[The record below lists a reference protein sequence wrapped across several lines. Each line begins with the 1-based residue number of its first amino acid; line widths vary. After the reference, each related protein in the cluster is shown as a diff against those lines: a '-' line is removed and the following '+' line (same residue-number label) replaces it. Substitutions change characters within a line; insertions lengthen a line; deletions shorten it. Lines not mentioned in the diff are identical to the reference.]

1 MYKSLE
7 LEKLLK
13 DFCGQRELST
23 FYPQN
28 LAEPISFERE
38 KMNELPKNPL
48 GMENMR
54 IRVTWF
60 KLGIVY

>member
-23 FYPQN
+23 FYP
-28 LAEPISFERE
+28 LYLDGPISFERE

-54 IRVTWF
+54 IRVT
-60 KLGIVY
+60 